1 MLDTDHTDRHESENQ
16 QQLSISNG
24 TTHNKEYPFLKE
36 FSDLIAELSRK
47 ELEDLLT
54 HQQKIFAKSIWE
66 AENYGGSIEK
76 CKKRLKELHGPKW
89 YQIVSIKEHMVDI
102 SEYYKFV
109 LRIDHKQQWD
119 NHRKSAKL
127 HSTKVLE

>member
-89 YQIVSIKEHMVDI
+89 YQIVSIKDHMADI
-102 SEYYKFV
+102 SEYYRFV

-119 NHRKSAKL
+119 NHKKSAKL
-127 HSTKVLE
+127 HSTTILE